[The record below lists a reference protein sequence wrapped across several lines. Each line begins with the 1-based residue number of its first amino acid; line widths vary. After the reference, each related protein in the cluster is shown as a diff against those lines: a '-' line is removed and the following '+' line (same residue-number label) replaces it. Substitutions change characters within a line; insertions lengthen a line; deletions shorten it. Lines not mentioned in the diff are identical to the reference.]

1 MSYKMK
7 GFSGFKSPLKQDY
20 KVLDDKELE
29 ESRKRMNSRAD
40 AIEDMK
46 NMGKLKGQA
55 EDYITTGEKEGIA
68 VINRQLKEK
77 RIKKVTDKW
86 GEKTPGEIL
95 TDWVKGKKKYK
106 KT

>member
-46 NMGKLKGQA
+46 NMG
-55 EDYITTGEKEGIA
+55 
-68 VINRQLKEK
+68 
-77 RIKKVTDKW
+77 
-86 GEKTPGEIL
+86 
-95 TDWVKGKKKYK
+95 
-106 KT
+106 

>member
-1 MSYKMK
+1 MK

-40 AIEDMK
+40 AIEQIKSME
-46 NMGKLKGQA
+46 NRSLEA
-55 EDYITTGEKEGIA
+55 EDYMAKGAKEGVA
-68 VINRQLKEK
+68 AINRQLKEK

-86 GEKTPGEIL
+86 DKKMPGKI
-95 TDWVKGKKKYK
+95 KKKEV
-106 KT
+106 